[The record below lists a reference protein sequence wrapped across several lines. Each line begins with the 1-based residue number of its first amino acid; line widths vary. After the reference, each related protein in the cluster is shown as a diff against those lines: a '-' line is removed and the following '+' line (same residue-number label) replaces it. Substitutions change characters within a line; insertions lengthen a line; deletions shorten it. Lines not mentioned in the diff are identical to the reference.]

1 MKSQQR
7 RTEHRAIDRILAR
20 IRRDGELIQSAPP
33 QEGGSLEE
41 IALRI
46 GKEPRTLRSWMGAPY
61 WLLPGA
67 ERSGRGVQYSAEFER
82 RARLIA
88 RLLDVH
94 GLGLSEVSGQ
104 LARRTDDEISA
115 FLQVKR
121 LPNDEPQESAAEYA
135 ARVRKA
141 NEEKRGSGRLD
152 WNAGGWGDPGQVA
165 KGWGDPGQV
174 AKSTTQAEWETHY
187 VQEGIEISI
196 RKPIEERLR
205 KKLGRILAE
214 ARRILR
220 EP

>member
-7 RTEHRAIDRILAR
+7 RSEHRAIDRILAR
-20 IRRDGELIQSAPP
+20 IRRDGGLIQSTPS

-41 IALRI
+41 IARRI

-88 RLLDVH
+88 QLLDVH
-94 GLGLSEVSGQ
+94 GLGLSEVSGR

-121 LPNDEPQESAAEYA
+121 LPNDELQESAAEYA
-135 ARVRKA
+135 ARVRKT

-152 WNAGGWGDPGQVA
+152 WNAGGWGDL
-165 KGWGDPGQV
+165 GQV

>member
-7 RTEHRAIDRILAR
+7 RTEHRAIDRSLAR
-20 IRRDGELIQSAPP
+20 IRRDGGLIQSTAS

-67 ERSGRGVQYSAEFER
+67 ERSGRGVKYSAEFER

-88 RLLDVH
+88 RLLDVP
-94 GLGLSEVSGQ
+94 GLGLSEVSRR

-115 FLQVKR
+115 FFQVKR
-121 LPNDEPQESAAEYA
+121 LPNSAAEYA
-135 ARVRKA
+135 ARARKA
-141 NEEKRGSGRLD
+141 NEEKRGSAPLD
-152 WNAGGWGDPGQVA
+152 WNPGGWGDPGQVA
-165 KGWGDPGQV
+165 R
-174 AKSTTQAEWETHY
+174 STTQAEWETHY

-205 KKLGRILAE
+205 KKLGRILTE

>member
-1 MKSQQR
+1 MKSRQR

-20 IRRDGELIQSAPP
+20 IRRDGGLIQSTAS

-88 RLLDVH
+88 QLLDVH
-94 GLGLSEVSGQ
+94 GLSRSEVSKR

-121 LPNDEPQESAAEYA
+121 LPNDEPQESASEYA
-135 ARVRKA
+135 ARARKA
-141 NEEKRGSGRLD
+141 NEEKRGSAPLD
-152 WNAGGWGDPGQVA
+152 WNPGGWGDPGQVA
-165 KGWGDPGQV
+165 R
-174 AKSTTQAEWETHY
+174 STTQAEWETHY
-187 VQEGIEISI
+187 VQEGIEINI
-196 RKPIEERLR
+196 QKPIEERVR
-205 KKLGRILAE
+205 KKVGRILAE